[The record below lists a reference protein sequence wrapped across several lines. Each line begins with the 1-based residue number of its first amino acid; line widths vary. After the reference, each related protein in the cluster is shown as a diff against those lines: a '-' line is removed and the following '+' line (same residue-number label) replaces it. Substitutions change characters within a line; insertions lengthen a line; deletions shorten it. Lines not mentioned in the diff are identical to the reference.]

1 MESEYIEYK
10 WENPKTT
17 AHEYIVPVIIKI
29 LKELNLPSDAKI
41 LDAGCGGG
49 YFLNELYKLGYK
61 EIYGFDASFSGIK
74 IAKRNFPHLSDR
86 LHLHNVYEQN
96 LPVDIPSE
104 YDVVISME
112 VIEHLYSPEKY
123 IQNIHRWLKENG
135 ILIITTPYHGYLKNL
150 VIALLNKFDT
160 HFNPL
165 WEGGHIK
172 FFSKKSLIELLMKN
186 KFDILK
192 FRGAGRLPFLW
203 KSMIIVSRKKI
214 NLPVSNQTAI
224 N

>member
-1 MESEYIEYK
+1 
-10 WENPKTT
+10 
-17 AHEYIVPVIIKI
+17 
-29 LKELNLPSDAKI
+29 
-41 LDAGCGGG
+41 
-49 YFLNELYKLGYK
+49 
-61 EIYGFDASFSGIK
+61 
-74 IAKRNFPHLSDR
+74 
-86 LHLHNVYEQN
+86 
-96 LPVDIPSE
+96 
-104 YDVVISME
+104 ME

-203 KSMIIVSRKKI
+203 KSMIIVSRKE
-214 NLPVSNQTAI
+214 
-224 N
+224 